1 MALQLLENK
10 VYTERSVTMNN
21 KTEYKVLAFQQGQ
34 TKNGKDMWRIT
45 LENMEDKKPLT
56 GVIWSEEIPRFDGTQ
71 FKTGNIIKF
80 LGQDYNSNYNSVVI
94 KNVTVVKEAISGV
107 PNAVCDKYLK
117 DILNYLTQV
126 EEKYSK
132 APTVEDPKT
141 QLPYALLASELK
153 KSLQHKDFSI
163 TPAAERF
170 HHNYLG
176 GLLKHTYEVLH
187 IVRTLSRM
195 FPIEKLDA
203 LQLAAILHDLGKMY
217 EYTTD
222 IKLGTATIDQE
233 WIANE
238 ISHVHWGYRY
248 AHDCAAFD
256 VARMVASHHGKI
268 EWGAI
273 FEPETPEE
281 KVLHLAD
288 MISATIGITTVDKL
302 SEMLDSMKA
311 TEIVKEVKGE
321 ENVHPTSNDVL

>member
-1 MALQLLENK
+1 
-10 VYTERSVTMNN
+10 MNN

-45 LENMEDKKPLT
+45 LESMEDKKPLT
-56 GVIWSEEIPRFDGTQ
+56 GVIWSEDIPRFDGVQ

-94 KNVTVVKEAISGV
+94 KNVTVIKEAISGV
-107 PNAVCDKYLK
+107 PEAVSNKYLN
-117 DILNYLTQV
+117 DILGYLDEV
-126 EEKYSK
+126 EQKYSK
-132 APTVEDPKT
+132 LPTTEDLKT
-141 QLPYALLASELK
+141 QLPYSLLATELK
-153 KSLQHKDFSI
+153 KALKQKEFSI

-176 GLLKHTYEVLH
+176 GLLKHTYEVLQ

-222 IKLGTATIDQE
+222 VKLGTATIDQE
-233 WIANE
+233 FITNE
-238 ISHVHWGYRY
+238 ISHVHWGYRF
-248 AHDCAAFD
+248 AHDVAAFD

-302 SEMLDSMKA
+302 SDLLEEMKA
-311 TEIVKEVKGE
+311 ADIVKEVQQESE
-321 ENVHPTSNDVL
+321 EAVNVHPTSDDVL

>member
-1 MALQLLENK
+1 
-10 VYTERSVTMNN
+10 MNN

-45 LENMEDKKPLT
+45 LESMEDKKPLT
-56 GVIWSEEIPRFDGTQ
+56 GVIWSEDIPRFDGVQ
-71 FKTGNIIKF
+71 FKTGNVIKF

-94 KNVTVVKEAISGV
+94 KNVTVIKEAISGV
-107 PNAVCDKYLK
+107 PEAVSNKYLN
-117 DILNYLTQV
+117 DILGYLDEV
-126 EEKYSK
+126 EQKYSK
-132 APTVEDPKT
+132 LPTTEDLKT
-141 QLPYALLASELK
+141 QLPYSLLATELK
-153 KSLQHKDFSI
+153 KALKRKEFSI

-222 IKLGTATIDQE
+222 VKLGTATIDQE
-233 WIANE
+233 FITNE
-238 ISHVHWGYRY
+238 ISHVHWGYRF
-248 AHDCAAFD
+248 AHDVAAFD
-256 VARMVASHHGKI
+256 VARMVASHHGKV

-302 SEMLDSMKA
+302 SDLLEEMKA
-311 TEIVKEVKGE
+311 ADIVKEVQQE
-321 ENVHPTSNDVL
+321 NEEAENVHPTSDDVL

>member
-1 MALQLLENK
+1 
-10 VYTERSVTMNN
+10 MNN
-21 KTEYKVLAFQQGQ
+21 KTEYKVLAFQQSQ

-45 LENMEDKKPLT
+45 LESMEDKKPLT
-56 GVIWSEEIPRFDGTQ
+56 GVIWSEDIPRFDGVQ

-94 KNVTVVKEAISGV
+94 KNVTVIKEAISGV
-107 PNAVCDKYLK
+107 PEAVSNKYLN
-117 DILNYLTQV
+117 DILSYLDEV
-126 EEKYSK
+126 EQKYSK
-132 APTVEDPKT
+132 LPTTEDLKT
-141 QLPYALLASELK
+141 QLPYSLLATELK
-153 KSLQHKDFSI
+153 KALKQKEFSI

-222 IKLGTATIDQE
+222 VKLGTATIDQE
-233 WIANE
+233 FITNE
-238 ISHVHWGYRY
+238 ISHVHWGYRF
-248 AHDCAAFD
+248 AHAVAAFD

-302 SEMLDSMKA
+302 SDLLEEMKA
-311 TEIVKEVKGE
+311 ADIVKEVQQENE
-321 ENVHPTSNDVL
+321 EAANVHPTSDDVL